1 MAITLIIEDGS
12 IVEDA
17 NTYVDSAGAF
27 ATAYFEAHLYAT
39 TWTAATSEQKKAAVV
54 QATRTIDS
62 LITWKGRKTDQ
73 DQPRQWPRYQV
84 FAEGFL
90 VPDDQVPRAV
100 QEATLE
106 MAMALLERNR
116 LADSAAT
123 QGVNALK
130 LGQGALEL
138 ELTPDK
144 TTELK
149 AIPDIVRQLLE
160 PYGMTKGGGMKPVFR
175 A

>member
-12 IVEDA
+12 IVDGA
-17 NTYVDSAGAF
+17 NTYVDALGTVA
-27 ATAYFEAHLYAT
+27 ADYFEAHLYAA
-39 TWTAATSEQKKAAVV
+39 TWTAATDEQKKAAVV

-62 LITWKGRKTDQ
+62 LISWQGRKTDQ

-90 VPDDQVPRAV
+90 VPDDAVPVRV
-100 QEATLE
+100 VEATLE

-123 QGVNALK
+123 QGVNELK

-138 ELTPDK
+138 VLTPDK
-144 TTELK
+144 TTDLK
-149 AIPDIVRQLLE
+149 AIPDIVRMLLE
-160 PYGMTKGGGMKPVFR
+160 PYGVAKGGGMIPIYR